1 MTRPDR
7 RAGGEDPT
15 RALIEELLR
24 TGLTLVDVLSFLI
37 EDLPDEAF
45 PGEDNAAVVLEML
58 VGSCRPVIDAAGES
72 DRRATTALVGEIR
85 EKALDDLR
93 LAAKLASATE

>member
-1 MTRPDR
+1 MQS
-7 RAGGEDPT
+7 GGKADGGDPA

-24 TGLTLVDVLSFLI
+24 TGITLVDVLSSLI

-58 VGSCRPVIDAAGES
+58 IGSCRPVIDAAGES
-72 DRRATTALVGEIR
+72 DRRAIIALVGEIR

-93 LAAKLASATE
+93 LAAKLASAAE